1 MFIETTWSSMC
12 SGSIHRAMA
21 SRSCCASMALALLV
35 AANGAFADSL
45 DVGESLGKS
54 ECAVAAK
61 EGLLA
66 GMAPIEVGPAGP
78 VDVSTS
84 RGKKFALIQFARE
97 GNPVEIAHGITVT
110 EAFSHVDAEVL
121 IFDGK
126 GRADVLL
133 QAFESAIAQ
142 GVSGII
148 ADGFD
153 MDVVRGGL
161 ALAVEAN
168 IPVVDVGASAVGGD
182 LAPGVASYVAV
193 DAFNVGRMQGLFALA
208 NTNCQ
213 LHTAVMPVTGAS
225 ITVNMAAGT
234 TEVISELCPD
244 DCSVVPVQVD
254 PANFLTEL
262 SGQVRM
268 TLQREPKLN
277 YWITSADFFSSFIA
291 QGMREAEKVLPVVG
305 GAQGDGLADA
315 MAGKNGLVATVLWPP
330 AEIKGYMYADAMM
343 RAVAGEPVNYTT
355 PVRLVDA
362 SVWGD
367 SAETSAQF
375 PSIGDWQKAFLSA
388 WGL

>member
-1 MFIETTWSSMC
+1 MQ
-12 SGSIHRAMA
+12 
-21 SRSCCASMALALLV
+21 
-35 AANGAFADSL
+35 
-45 DVGESLGKS
+45 
-54 ECAVAAK
+54 
-61 EGLLA
+61 
-66 GMAPIEVGPAGP
+66 PIEVNAAGP
-78 VDVSTS
+78 VDVSKS

-126 GRADVLL
+126 GRADILL

-161 ALAVEAN
+161 AMAVIAG
-168 IPVVDVGASAVGGD
+168 IPVVDVGASVVGGD
-182 LAPGVASYVAV
+182 LAPGVSSYVAV
-193 DAFNVGRMQGLFALA
+193 DAFNVGKLQGYYALA
-208 NTNCQ
+208 QTNCD

-234 TEVISELCPD
+234 QEAINELCPH

-254 PANFLTEL
+254 PATFLTEL
-262 SGQVRM
+262 SSQVRT
-268 TLQREPKLN
+268 TLQRDRELN
-277 YWITSADFFSSFIA
+277 YWITSADFFTPFIL

-315 MAGKNGLVATVLWPP
+315 MAGRNGLVATTVWPP

-343 RAVAGEPVNYTT
+343 RAVAGKPVNYTT

-367 SAETSAQF
+367 SAEISAQF
-375 PSIGDWQKAFLSA
+375 PNIAEWKNSFLSA